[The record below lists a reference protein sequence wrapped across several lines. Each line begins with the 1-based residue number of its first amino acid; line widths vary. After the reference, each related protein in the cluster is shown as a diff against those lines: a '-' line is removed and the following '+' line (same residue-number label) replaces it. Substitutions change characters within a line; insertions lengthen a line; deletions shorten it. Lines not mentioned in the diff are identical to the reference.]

1 MAKVTLREWLV
12 GLTILP
18 KGIHQHYKSEY
29 IIDCADIEKVYS
41 DMESLATQN
50 SSAWVVECDPV
61 NHTICTKKTAGL
73 NALGEQLVHQ
83 QKNHAYRLTSDHKIY
98 VIDEE
103 WDYEHKNARFNIE
116 INLKKLRMKKYGT
129 ITDVK

>member
-12 GLTILP
+12 ALTVL
-18 KGIHQHYKSEY
+18 KQGIHQHYKSEY
-29 IIDCADIEKVYS
+29 IIDCSDIERIYS
-41 DMESLATQN
+41 DMENLASKN
-50 SSAWVVECDPV
+50 SSAWAVECDPV
-61 NHTICTKKTAGL
+61 NHTICCKKIAGV

-83 QKNHAYRLTSDHKIY
+83 QKNHSYALTEDNKVY

-103 WDYEHKNARFNIE
+103 WDYEHKNAKFNIE
-116 INLKKLRMKKYGT
+116 VNLKKLRMKKYGN